1 MTCTDLES
9 LNFCRSSFLGLGRLQ
24 MNNPSVSANFNA
36 LPPGFHLHLPEA
48 ASRPC
53 RRFAH
58 LASPL
63 GARSPGHIRRLLQP
77 INRLRY
83 ILILEFP
90 ENRLRLGITHIHM
103 AVVKQKNF
111 MNGRGD

>member
-1 MTCTDLES
+1 
-9 LNFCRSSFLGLGRLQ
+9 
-24 MNNPSVSANFNA
+24 MNNRSVSANLNA
-36 LPPGFHLHLPEA
+36 LPPGFHFNLPEA

-53 RRFAH
+53 CRFAH

-83 ILILEFP
+83 ILILEFL
-90 ENRLRLGITHIHM
+90 ENRLRVGITHIQM
-103 AVVKQKNF
+103 AVVKQQYF
-111 MNGRGD
+111 MNGRGG